1 MQNAPGETAMHS
13 VYLPQPIRLSR
24 PWPLRWL
31 QSLSE
36 AIARL
41 WQQRQHAIDVAAAA
55 ELSEATLRDIGA
67 PDELLHE
74 AAARREA
81 EYLRATEL
89 RLGFGRG
96 VADRGW

>member
-1 MQNAPGETAMHS
+1 MHS
-13 VYLPQPIRLSR
+13 ACLPEPIRLSR

-31 QSLSE
+31 E
-36 AIARL
+36 AL
-41 WQQRQHAIDVAAAA
+41 WETLFRMQLRRRHALDVAAAL

-67 PDELLHE
+67 PDELLRD

-81 EYLRATEL
+81 DYLRATEL
-89 RLGFGRG
+89 RLGFGRR